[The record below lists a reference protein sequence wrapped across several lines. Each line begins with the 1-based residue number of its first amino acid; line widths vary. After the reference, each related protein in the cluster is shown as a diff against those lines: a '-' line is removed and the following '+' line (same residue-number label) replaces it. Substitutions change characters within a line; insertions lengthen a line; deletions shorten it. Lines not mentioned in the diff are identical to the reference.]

1 MDAPLSGRKTFEV
14 YLLAPDT
21 GKTMTPLPAILT
33 KSSRSFQNRSG
44 YSPVMRTTSIRFMVI
59 SMLAAGLPVAAA
71 CQRAAETPPE
81 HTPPFVADVTVKD
94 LMLNIIDTS
103 ADVVWLSVTT
113 QVDDTGTHET
123 RPGND
128 EEWTKVKQG
137 ALTLAEAANLLM
149 IPGRKVAPDDHKSE
163 VPGIEL
169 EGPEMDALIAKDRAA
184 WDKHARALYD
194 AAMTAYRAA
203 GAKDADKIFEVGETI
218 EHACEGCHSTY
229 WYPNEKIPEL
239 PQ

>member
-1 MDAPLSGRKTFEV
+1 
-14 YLLAPDT
+14 
-21 GKTMTPLPAILT
+21 
-33 KSSRSFQNRSG
+33 
-44 YSPVMRTTSIRFMVI
+44 MRTTPTGFASVCVF
-59 SMLAAGLPVAAA
+59 AAALSAAA
-71 CQRAAETPPE
+71 CQRPAETPSAHQPQ
-81 HTPPFVADVTVKD
+81 FAADVTIKD
-94 LMLNIIDTS
+94 LMLDIIDTS

-113 QVDDTGTHET
+113 VASDQGLVET
-123 RPGND
+123 RPQND
-128 EEWTKVKQG
+128 EEWTKVRQG

-149 IPGRKVAPDDHKSE
+149 IPGRRVAPAHHKSE

-169 EGPEMDALIAKDRAA
+169 EGEEMDALIAKDRAA

-194 AAMTAYRAA
+194 AAMAAYRAA
-203 GAKDADKIFEVGETI
+203 EAKDADKIFEIGETI

>member
-1 MDAPLSGRKTFEV
+1 
-14 YLLAPDT
+14 
-21 GKTMTPLPAILT
+21 
-33 KSSRSFQNRSG
+33 
-44 YSPVMRTTSIRFMVI
+44 MRTTPTGFASVCVFAFVCV
-59 SMLAAGLPVAAA
+59 LAAVFAAA
-71 CQRAAETPPE
+71 CQRPAETPPAHQPQFAPE
-81 HTPPFVADVTVKD
+81 VTIKD

-113 QVDDTGTHET
+113 VASDKGLVET
-123 RPGND
+123 RPQND
-128 EEWTKVKQG
+128 EEWTKVRQG

-149 IPGRKVAPDDHKSE
+149 IPGRRVAPTDHKSE

-169 EGPEMDALIAKDRAA
+169 EGEEMDALIAKDRAA

-194 AAMTAYRAA
+194 AAMATYRAA
-203 GAKDADKIFEVGETI
+203 EAKDADKVFELGESI

-239 PQ
+239 PQFPESPKPESPK